1 MWEELAQPS
10 QESSHEHPNSKTNMP
25 STFQSLVSRVFI
37 SRTSLCLLFALLGTS
52 GLHAQMSAAE
62 HASHHPGTATTPSA
76 GMGPPAG
83 VGPSGGMGGMMDG
96 MMEKMGAPKP
106 RDLYPTLMGL
116 PALTPE
122 NRTEV
127 EVQAKERIN
136 AGVALMGT
144 GMDSFSMAASTD
156 DYATMQKAVA
166 TVQEGLA
173 QMDSGVA
180 ARRALAEGL
189 APRVVALDWFK
200 REMNLLPPVATL
212 PQHGFGGSAF
222 HLTTIAIL
230 AAFAALMIWMYFF
243 KMRRAAAL
251 LKELASPGAMAP
263 ASAPSAA
270 ASATAVATTAPAA
283 APAKPPEFPAMRSL
297 TEPVSKWSGRLRV
310 CRIFDETPGVKTFR
324 LAAQDDLALP
334 FTYFP
339 GQFVTLAFDLGGK
352 RVKRSYT
359 IASTPTQLHYCGIT
373 VKREEQGLV
382 SRHLHDQIKEGDLV
396 DVSGPN
402 GKFTFT
408 GTEAASI
415 VLVAGG
421 VGITP
426 MMSVIRYLTDIGWHG
441 DIFLLYCC
449 RTTSDFIFREE
460 LEQLQQRNS
469 NLSVFAT
476 MTRSAGTV
484 WMGLK
489 GRFSAEIIDHLVPD
503 ITTRRIHVCGPPAMM
518 DAVVQMMK
526 DLKVPDE
533 QVKTE
538 AFGPASKPVEKSGRP
553 VSPETTATDSVSTTI
568 QFTKS
573 GKSASLAPNQTV
585 LEAAESAGVEIDNSC
600 LSGQCGLCKVRLC
613 SGKVNMECDDALS
626 DDDKAAG
633 LILAC
638 QAKATENL
646 EVEA

>member
-1 MWEELAQPS
+1 
-10 QESSHEHPNSKTNMP
+10 
-25 STFQSLVSRVFI
+25 
-37 SRTSLCLLFALLGTS
+37 
-52 GLHAQMSAAE
+52 
-62 HASHHPGTATTPSA
+62 
-76 GMGPPAG
+76 
-83 VGPSGGMGGMMDG
+83 MGGMMDG

-122 NRTEV
+122 KRTEV
-127 EVQAKERIN
+127 EAQAKERIN

-156 DYATMQKAVA
+156 DYAAMQKAVA

-200 REMNLLPPVATL
+200 REMNLLPPAATV
-212 PQHGFGGSAF
+212 PRHGFGGSAF

-230 AAFAALMIWMYFF
+230 AAFAAVMIWMYFF

-251 LKELASPGAMAP
+251 LKELASPGAVVPAP
-263 ASAPSAA
+263 APSAE
-270 ASATAVATTAPAA
+270 ASATTVATT

-297 TEPVSKWSGRLRV
+297 TEPVSKWSGKLRV

-373 VKREEQGLV
+373 IKREEQGLI

-402 GKFTFT
+402 GKFSFT

-449 RTTSDFIFREE
+449 RTTRDFIFREE

-538 AFGPASKPVEKSGRP
+538 TFGPASKPVEKSVRP
-553 VSPETTATDSVSTTI
+553 VSPETSATDSVSTTI

-573 GKSASLAPNQTV
+573 GKSAPLTPNQTV